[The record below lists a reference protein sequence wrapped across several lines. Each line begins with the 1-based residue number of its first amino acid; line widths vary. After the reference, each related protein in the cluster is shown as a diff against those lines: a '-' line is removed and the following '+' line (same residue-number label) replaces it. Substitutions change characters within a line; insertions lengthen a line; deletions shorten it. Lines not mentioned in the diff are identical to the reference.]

1 MKQQVNFST
10 RLSMIDITGWSVL
23 TKLIFLLSPFVIGIP
38 GIVMSAYT
46 TMTKDYHVVCSA
58 ITSNPYFETVKS
70 AWGSG
75 SFKWR
80 WMVICTASGLVA
92 FPWYPARRG
101 MLDLDELRA
110 FPTHLKKRL
119 VISAWLSMSGF
130 IWLMTAWAM
139 FELK

>member
-1 MKQQVNFST
+1 
-10 RLSMIDITGWSVL
+10 MIDITGWPVMA
-23 TKLIFLLSPFVIGIP
+23 KLIFLLSPFVIGIP
-38 GIVMSAYT
+38 GVAMSAYT

-58 ITSNPYFETVKS
+58 ITSSPYFEAVKA

-101 MLDLDELRA
+101 MLDLDELKA

-139 FELK
+139 FDFK